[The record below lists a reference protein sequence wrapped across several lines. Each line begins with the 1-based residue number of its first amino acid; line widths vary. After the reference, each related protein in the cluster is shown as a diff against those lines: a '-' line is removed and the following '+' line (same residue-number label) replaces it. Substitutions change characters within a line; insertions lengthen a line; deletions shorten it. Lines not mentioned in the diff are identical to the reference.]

1 MTYKLKYG
9 QKRNETYSIVSTVM
23 RGLEKWRLMKKFIIK
38 SDVKN
43 KMVLRIENGQIMEYD
58 GNAQK

>member
-9 QKRNETYSIVSTVM
+9 QKSNETYSIVSTVM

-43 KMVLRIENGQIMEYD
+43 KMVLRIENDQIMEYD

>member
-9 QKRNETYSIVSTVM
+9 QKSNETYSIVSTVM